1 MLDSWWTTAVGSI
14 QYTRK
19 FSTLIRTLS
28 MLALNSIKV
37 FPMAR
42 LGEEG
47 MILQERA
54 FSSVDC
60 STCCLLDKPCL
71 NSPLTKS
78 QIFPR
83 AFVSKISERR
93 AFTASTVKL

>member
-1 MLDSWWTTAVGSI
+1 MLDSWAVGSI
-14 QYTRK
+14 QYTRTV
-19 FSTLIRTLS
+19 STLIRTLS

-54 FSSVDC
+54 FS
-60 STCCLLDKPCL
+60 
-71 NSPLTKS
+71 
-78 QIFPR
+78 
-83 AFVSKISERR
+83 
-93 AFTASTVKL
+93 